1 MDPLRLGLLS
11 TAAINAQILRGASE
25 TDRVE
30 LVAVGSRDSAKAQA
44 YAAEHGIERAHGSYE
59 ALLADDNVEAVY
71 IGLPNGM
78 HHEWTMHAL
87 EAGKHVLVEK
97 PYTRRAAEAEAAF
110 AAADAAGRVLM
121 EAFMYRH
128 HPQTAVVRDLVTGGA
143 IGRLQVVK
151 TTFSFALEDLTNVR
165 ALPELD
171 GGAMMDVGCYCVNAI
186 RLLAGEPER
195 VSGEQVIGST
205 GVDMALHGTL
215 RCADDVIGQFEA
227 SFRSPRRQR
236 VEVVG
241 EEGTITVEAPFRV
254 DWGGAV
260 LLARPDGE
268 GLGEPEAVDVAAG
281 ELVPARARE
290 SRGRGSGPRPA
301 AARPRRRGRTGAHD
315 RGVVPRGRRGPDG
328 RGGLERIRRRRSRVD
343 DKDPS
348 QRRLR

>member
-44 YAAEHGIERAHGSYE
+44 YAAEHGIECAHGSYE

-268 GLGEPEAVDVAAG
+268 GLGEAEVVDARQANSYRLQLENLADAAHGRGQQLLGRDDAVGQARTIEALYRAAAEGRTVVVASSESG
-281 ELVPARARE
+281 GDVPA
-290 SRGRGSGPRPA
+290 
-301 AARPRRRGRTGAHD
+301 
-315 RGVVPRGRRGPDG
+315 
-328 RGGLERIRRRRSRVD
+328 
-343 DKDPS
+343 
-348 QRRLR
+348 